1 MLPETVGFL
10 RIMDCRLLEMG
21 MTGTPQIP
29 WDSVR
34 METDVTGV
42 LLGCKQILRD
52 SLGDVKEIQK

>member
-1 MLPETVGFL
+1 
-10 RIMDCRLLEMG
+10 

-29 WDSVR
+29 WDSMR